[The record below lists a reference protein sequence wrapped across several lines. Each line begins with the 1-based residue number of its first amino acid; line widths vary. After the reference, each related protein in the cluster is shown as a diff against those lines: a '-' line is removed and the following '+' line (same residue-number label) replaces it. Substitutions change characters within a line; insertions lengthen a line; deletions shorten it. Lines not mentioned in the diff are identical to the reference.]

1 LSSEYNRYRR
11 SSQGIQQVIAK
22 RRKGFTLFSF
32 LENKAGDAG
41 IKTYIKYMKPSVS
54 TGAGPYKESLVEVK
68 LEEITLHQLINYLYR
83 IESPDDVVSVK
94 RISIKENKKKSGRLD
109 AILQILTFK

>member
-1 LSSEYNRYRR
+1 LY
-11 SSQGIQQVIAK
+11 
-22 RRKGFTLFSF
+22 
-32 LENKAGDAG
+32 
-41 IKTYIKYMKPSVS
+41 
-54 TGAGPYKESLVEVK
+54 
-68 LEEITLHQLINYLYR
+68 QLINYLYR